1 MLDDSAVQAATRPV
15 VNAESYDAFDSDAI
29 DDSLDSAIQT
39 ALQQQGSASEGSR
52 GELQTAD
59 IGSEQD
65 STDGRLFQG
74 DTGSGDTSEL
84 TLSAAIGPFQEVA
97 IVEDPSL
104 EEDEDGEGEG
114 EKKGSGADPLG
125 ENDGD
130 GDQLRKRGLR
140 FTSAPGTS
148 AEAASKPM
156 GLLESLANV
165 DLLGT
170 NLLDGLAIGLGLLYL
185 LYGPGQIRSTQKPIR
200 QWIGGV
206 TGKSSRHALALFWIS
221 TDGGSDQ
228 LVAAEV
234 RQTRLQ
240 LVAQAELA
248 SQNGPQPL
256 EQSIGQILSELKSHR
271 GGTLLLDPRLLSV
284 VEQDPSI
291 LKQFKNYSRSP
302 LEPSAYS
309 GVLAGMDPAQLQ
321 AIRSWLAS
329 PQLENADTELL
340 ELLKTRAQSFEDRLD
355 RERATIATS
364 IELSLALALLSS

>member
-1 MLDDSAVQAATRPV
+1 MTAGANGADTLITIMDDSGSEASGRPV

-29 DDSLDSAIQT
+29 DDSLDGAIQT

-65 STDGRLFQG
+65 STDERLFQG

-84 TLSAAIGPFQEVA
+84 TLSAAIGPFQEEA
-97 IVEDPSL
+97 VEDPSL

-200 QWIGGV
+200 QWLGGV

-234 RQTRLQ
+234 RQT
-240 LVAQAELA
+240 
-248 SQNGPQPL
+248 SCNW
-256 EQSIGQILSELKSHR
+256 SLK
-271 GGTLLLDPRLLSV
+271 
-284 VEQDPSI
+284 PS
-291 LKQFKNYSRSP
+291 SP
-302 LEPSAYS
+302 HKTAHNHWNNPSAKS
-309 GVLAGMDPAQLQ
+309 
-321 AIRSWLAS
+321 
-329 PQLENADTELL
+329 
-340 ELLKTRAQSFEDRLD
+340 
-355 RERATIATS
+355 
-364 IELSLALALLSS
+364 

>member
-1 MLDDSAVQAATRPV
+1 M
-15 VNAESYDAFDSDAI
+15 
-29 DDSLDSAIQT
+29 
-39 ALQQQGSASEGSR
+39 
-52 GELQTAD
+52 
-59 IGSEQD
+59 
-65 STDGRLFQG
+65 
-74 DTGSGDTSEL
+74 
-84 TLSAAIGPFQEVA
+84 
-97 IVEDPSL
+97 

-125 ENDGD
+125 ENDGA

-234 RQTRLQ
+234 RPTRLQ

-271 GGTLLLDPRLLSV
+271 GGTLLLDPRLLALSSKI
-284 VEQDPSI
+284 QPSS
-291 LKQFKNYSRSP
+291 NSSRTTAAHP
-302 LEPSAYS
+302 WN
-309 GVLAGMDPAQLQ
+309 PAPT
-321 AIRSWLAS
+321 AASWLAWTKINSKRSAPGWPVRNWKMPMWSCWSYSKPVPKPLKIAWTASAPRS
-329 PQLENADTELL
+329 PHP
-340 ELLKTRAQSFEDRLD
+340 
-355 RERATIATS
+355 
-364 IELSLALALLSS
+364 LSSASP